1 MGMILKKIIQNL
13 FRLFGLKISRYVHT
27 PNAFVEHGVTL
38 LLDIGANSGQFAKE
52 IRKEGY
58 KQRIVSFE
66 PLSTAHQVLLQKSQ
80 SDSFWEIA
88 PRSAIGSEPKN
99 AEINVSN
106 NSYSSSILEMLPAHL
121 KSAPDSR
128 YISREEITVV
138 TLDTEFVKY
147 MRKNDL
153 IGIKIDTQGYEK
165 EVLAGAVKVLLQTKV
180 IQLELSVIPL
190 YSGSE
195 IYDYFFDFFSKNGF
209 KLWGISPEFSNPETG
224 QLLQFNA
231 VFVKM

>member
-1 MGMILKKIIQNL
+1 MILKKIIQNF
-13 FRLFGLKISRYVHT
+13 FRLLGLRLSRNVHT

-38 LLDIGANSGQFAKE
+38 LFDIGANSGQFAKE

-58 KQRIVSFE
+58 KKRIVSFE

-80 SDSFWEIA
+80 SDSSWEIA

-106 NSYSSSILEMLPAHL
+106 NSYSSSILEMLPVHL
-121 KSAPDSR
+121 KSAPDSK

-195 IYDYFFDFFSKNGF
+195 MYDYFFDFFSKNGF
-209 KLWGISPEFSNPETG
+209 KLWSISPEFSNPETG

>member
-1 MGMILKKIIQNL
+1 MILRKTIHR
-13 FRLFGLKISRYVHT
+13 FFGLLGLKLSRNVHT

-38 LLDIGANSGQFAKE
+38 LFDIGANSGQFAKE
-52 IRKEGY
+52 IRKQGY
-58 KQRIVSFE
+58 KKRIVSFE
-66 PLSTAHQVLLQKSQ
+66 PLSTAYQVLLENSQ
-80 SDSFWEIA
+80 SDSSWEIA
-88 PRSAIGSEPKN
+88 PRTAIGSELKN

-106 NSYSSSILEMLPAHL
+106 NSYSSSILKMLPAHV

-128 YISREEITVV
+128 YISREKITVV
-138 TLDTEFVKY
+138 TLDTEFIKY

-180 IQLELSVIPL
+180 IQLELSLIPL

-195 IYDYFFDFFSKNGF
+195 MYDYFFDFFSKNGF
-209 KLWGISPEFSNPETG
+209 KLWSISPEFSNPETG